1 VETHFNIIVNGPIF
15 QKILD
20 GFIYFCYN
28 KLFLIWN
35 FTTFSAKIIVVI
47 INSRCVSS
55 MIGDRVKKLR
65 TEKKMSLS
73 ELAEQAGVA
82 KSYLSSLERNL
93 QSNPSIQFLEKISSV
108 LNVPV
113 DHLINERIN
122 KEELDSDWMSI
133 VKEAMNSGV
142 SKEQFRDFLEFN
154 KWRINQNNNEE

>member
-1 VETHFNIIVNGPIF
+1 M
-15 QKILD
+15 
-20 GFIYFCYN
+20 
-28 KLFLIWN
+28 
-35 FTTFSAKIIVVI
+35 
-47 INSRCVSS
+47 SS

-154 KWRINQNNNEE
+154 KWRINQNNEE